1 MFESDSDFAK
11 HVIVVFTFDDK
22 YQVQDHGVWLR
33 ECCKNLP
40 IPQYMVFGRDNP
52 QHTQDALLTAI
63 TMQSVAP
70 IQLKACIDISTLL
83 VQGDSPENVAN
94 MAFML
99 EDIKQTAEN
108 FNNNKYATLD
118 TSVQDQMKAD
128 MVKLMKEMIDAK

>member
-1 MFESDSDFAK
+1 M
-11 HVIVVFTFDDK
+11 
-22 YQVQDHGVWLR
+22 
-33 ECCKNLP
+33 
-40 IPQYMVFGRDNP
+40 
-52 QHTQDALLTAI
+52 
-63 TMQSVAP
+63 AP

-108 FNNNKYATLD
+108 LNKNKYAALD

>member
-1 MFESDSDFAK
+1 M
-11 HVIVVFTFDDK
+11 
-22 YQVQDHGVWLR
+22 
-33 ECCKNLP
+33 
-40 IPQYMVFGRDNP
+40 
-52 QHTQDALLTAI
+52 
-63 TMQSVAP
+63 AP
-70 IQLKACIDISTLL
+70 IQLKACVDISTLL

-108 FNNNKYATLD
+108 LNNNKYAALD